1 MQHFMKFHGQHRN
14 LMKSKGISSDPG
26 GTGAAFVLVLDCLF
40 DIGANAIL
48 NIQHNRLLRMK
59 TSSFIWISK
68 MTGKA
73 ICMDMTTVLQMIRR
87 KSQLHTQESFEDV

>member
-1 MQHFMKFHGQHRN
+1 
-14 LMKSKGISSDPG
+14 MKSKGISSDPG

-48 NIQHNRLLRMK
+48 NIKHNRLLRMK
-59 TSSFIWISK
+59 TSSFICIRK

-73 ICMDMTTVLQMIRR
+73 IQKSTFLQMIRR
-87 KSQLHTQESFEDV
+87 KSPLHTQESFEDV